1 MRQARDRQ
9 RESIAL
15 SGSNPGKSV
24 ANIFR
29 HRSSSKRGHELPP
42 LLNDNKVFLSDD
54 TDKAELF
61 SDFFAKHLA
70 TESDPVPFVRSL
82 SDRTLS
88 TIDVSS
94 DLIKKHINQRLDDLA
109 YWRGELDK
117 KLQDNAEE
125 SRKLREC
132 IVRLQKALA
141 ATCEPLHIAN
151 QCLLVRLNQKSAFN
165 LKRDHVGKQSAFNL
179 DEYGRT
185 VSSYAE
191 NIPDAKK
198 EAADFTPSFSP
209 AEWQAFT
216 QNNLEMADK
225 QLQNSHQMRNLIEGI
240 LIQVAEDQ
248 KKQVADTN
256 WALKKRITEVRDAKG
271 KLEEHLALT
280 LKEISDMEDNIAELK
295 SAIRALS
302 KPAAV
307 TETRQ
312 NLRDVR
318 PGIELCRDAP
328 FYRIIE
334 QTTELRQDSKLLHDR
349 LQKAEEALKALCR
362 RQLDLEEEIA
372 NKSHT
377 LHIDEVQ
384 VAGMRDSILIQQY

>member
-1 MRQARDRQ
+1 MILHIGEANLTKNYRTM
-9 RESIAL
+9 
-15 SGSNPGKSV
+15 PKSQ
-24 ANIFR
+24 
-29 HRSSSKRGHELPP
+29 K
-42 LLNDNKVFLSDD
+42 
-54 TDKAELF
+54 
-61 SDFFAKHLA
+61 
-70 TESDPVPFVRSL
+70 
-82 SDRTLS
+82 
-88 TIDVSS
+88 
-94 DLIKKHINQRLDDLA
+94 
-109 YWRGELDK
+109 
-117 KLQDNAEE
+117 
-125 SRKLREC
+125 KLREC

-141 ATCEPLHIAN
+141 ATCEPLHITN
-151 QCLLVRLNQKSAFN
+151 QCLLVRDERRGIDLVADDVHKNLLREVETIKGVQSLLSRTIEQATEQYRLNQKSAFN
-165 LKRDHVGKQSAFNL
+165 LKKDHIGKQSAFNL

-198 EAADFTPSFSP
+198 AASEFAQSFSP
-209 AEWQAFT
+209 AEWQTFT

-256 WALKKRITEVRDAKG
+256 WSLKKRITEVRDAKG

-280 LKEISDMEDNIAELK
+280 LKEISDMEDNITELR
-295 SAIRALS
+295 STIRALN

-349 LQKAEEALKALCR
+349 LHKAEEALKALCR

-384 VAGMRDSILIQQY
+384 VTGMRDSILIQQY

>member
-1 MRQARDRQ
+1 M
-9 RESIAL
+9 
-15 SGSNPGKSV
+15 
-24 ANIFR
+24 
-29 HRSSSKRGHELPP
+29 
-42 LLNDNKVFLSDD
+42 
-54 TDKAELF
+54 AEL
-61 SDFFAKHLA
+61 
-70 TESDPVPFVRSL
+70 
-82 SDRTLS
+82 
-88 TIDVSS
+88 
-94 DLIKKHINQRLDDLA
+94 IKPPHQRLDDLA

-125 SRKLREC
+125 SKKLREC

-151 QCLLVRLNQKSAFN
+151 QCLLVRDERKGIDLVADDVHKN
-165 LKRDHVGKQSAFNL
+165 LLREVETIKGVQSLLSRTIEQATEQYRDYVGKQSAFNL

-256 WALKKRITEVRDAKG
+256 WALKKRITEIRDAKG

-280 LKEISDMEDNIAELK
+280 LKEISDMEDNITELK
-295 SAIRALS
+295 NAIRALN

-349 LQKAEEALKALCR
+349 LHKAEEALKALCR

>member
-1 MRQARDRQ
+1 M
-9 RESIAL
+9 
-15 SGSNPGKSV
+15 
-24 ANIFR
+24 
-29 HRSSSKRGHELPP
+29 
-42 LLNDNKVFLSDD
+42 
-54 TDKAELF
+54 AELIKPPRMF
-61 SDFFAKHLA
+61 TPNEWLCANKNKYGMANSTRELA
-70 TESDPVPFVRSL
+70 QGLNAECDRAIDEVKKRTEK
-82 SDRTLS
+82 TMN
-88 TIDVSS
+88 DV
-94 DLIKKHINQRLDDLA
+94 DKKLDQRLDDVA

-125 SRKLREC
+125 SKKLREC

-141 ATCEPLHIAN
+141 ATCEPLHITN
-151 QCLLVRLNQKSAFN
+151 QCLLVRDERKGIDLVADDVHKNLLREVETIKGVQSLLSRTIEQATEQYRLNQKSAFN
-165 LKRDHVGKQSAFNL
+165 LKKDHVGKQSAFNL

-198 EAADFTPSFSP
+198 ESPDFAPSFSP
-209 AEWQAFT
+209 AEWQTFT

-280 LKEISDMEDNIAELK
+280 LKEISDMEDNITELK

-318 PGIELCRDAP
+318 PGVELCRDAP
-328 FYRIIE
+328 FYR
-334 QTTELRQDSKLLHDR
+334 
-349 LQKAEEALKALCR
+349 
-362 RQLDLEEEIA
+362 
-372 NKSHT
+372 
-377 LHIDEVQ
+377 Q
-384 VAGMRDSILIQQY
+384 VGVFQ